1 MTRILGIDPG
11 SVVMGY
17 GIIEQE
23 AGALRYVSSGC
34 LRLPATDLPQRLHT
48 IYKEV
53 GELIRKHAPD
63 VSAVEQVF
71 VDRNVASAIKLGHAR
86 GAAIC
91 AIASAGL
98 PVNEYT
104 PAIIK
109 QALVGNGRAEKQQV
123 QHMVKLLL
131 SLQGRLQADAA
142 DALAVAICHAN
153 MSATQAR
160 SGLSFRRGRR

>member
-11 SVVMGY
+11 SVAMGY
-17 GIIEQE
+17 GIIEQN
-23 AGALRYVSSGC
+23 GSTLRYVSSGC
-34 LRLPATDLPQRLHT
+34 LRLPAGELPRRLHS
-48 IYKEV
+48 IYDEITQ
-53 GELIRKHAPD
+53 LIGRHAPD

-71 VDRNVASAIKLGHAR
+71 VKLNIASAIKLGHAR

-98 PVNEYT
+98 PVSEYT
-104 PAIIK
+104 PAMIK
-109 QALVGNGRAEKQQV
+109 QAVVGHGRAEKPQV
-123 QHMVKLLL
+123 QHMVRLLL
-131 SLQGRLQADAA
+131 GLQGRLQADAA

-160 SGLSFRRGRR
+160 SGLTFRRGRR